1 MFHTSEMRHEII
13 SGNEHSEHR
22 CSLVFAVHCGIFQ
35 GSNIPVHWKYFAI
48 ETTLKMA
55 DSLNSAQTTELELI
69 ETHALFQS
77 LWNIVY
83 KSFGLRQ
90 LKYIL
95 FHRKNKYTVLERCEG
110 E

>member
-13 SGNEHSEHR
+13 SGNEHSEYR

-48 ETTLKMA
+48 ETALKIA
-55 DSLNSAQTTELELI
+55 DSLNSAQTV
-69 ETHALFQS
+69 
-77 LWNIVY
+77 VY
-83 KSFGLRQ
+83 KSFGLLQ

-95 FHRKNKYTVLERCEG
+95 FHRKKDI
-110 E
+110 